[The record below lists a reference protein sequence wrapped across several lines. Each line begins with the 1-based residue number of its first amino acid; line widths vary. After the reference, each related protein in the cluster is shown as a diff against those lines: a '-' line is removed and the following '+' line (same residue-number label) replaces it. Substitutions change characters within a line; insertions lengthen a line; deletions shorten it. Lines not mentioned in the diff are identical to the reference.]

1 MDPPLP
7 IPNRVVKRGRADD
20 SVFSHAKVGHC
31 QAPYKPKSPARES
44 RGFFMRSRTKI
55 SKIRPSSFLWDFG
68 TKREIIMKSLWFLS
82 LRFLF
87 LIILTLTVS
96 CIAGRLG
103 AQLGNKPYRA
113 VMDTDGVQQ
122 INILAGDYFFK
133 PNHIIVKVN
142 VPVRLVVRVERGI
155 VPHGLVLKALEAN
168 ISIDEDLSREFQT
181 FIFTPSAPGRYAF
194 YCPKKLLFFKS
205 HREHGME
212 GILEVVE

>member
-1 MDPPLP
+1 
-7 IPNRVVKRGRADD
+7 
-20 SVFSHAKVGHC
+20 
-31 QAPYKPKSPARES
+31 
-44 RGFFMRSRTKI
+44 
-55 SKIRPSSFLWDFG
+55 
-68 TKREIIMKSLWFLS
+68 MKSLRFLS

-168 ISIDEDLSREFQT
+168 ISLDEDLSREFHT

-194 YCPKKLLFFKS
+194 YCPKKLFFFKS

-212 GILEVVE
+212 GVLEVVE